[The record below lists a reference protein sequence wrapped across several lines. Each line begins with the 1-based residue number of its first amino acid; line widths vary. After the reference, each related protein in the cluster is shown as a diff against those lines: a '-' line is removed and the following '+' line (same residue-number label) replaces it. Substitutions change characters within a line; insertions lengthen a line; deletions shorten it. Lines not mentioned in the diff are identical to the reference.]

1 MVLRKGVYNLTG
13 WVKTQNVTA
22 ATGGLRLQLD
32 FRPTLGL
39 WLTTDPIKGTNDW
52 TFYEIRNIV
61 VPQDLTATLKLENF
75 GNPSG
80 TAWFDDVRL
89 EEKLADPLQVF
100 MLHPNY
106 RGMLFDDQPQ
116 AMRFEVTLNPPAGTQ
131 PGSLTVTG
139 RLKEE
144 GSGRVIATRSFT
156 GAARFEATLDGSPMQ
171 PGQAYLAEF
180 SVNSTPAYTYPAYRV
195 SKVRASTRPSM
206 NISFDA
212 ENRLL
217 IRGKPRFLLG
227 IYDSGGGYSKW
238 ESYWEQ
244 SLFSP
249 TGPRR
254 LEGLRVNFYLNYW
267 LGNAANDAMNALM
280 STLQK
285 RGIMFLQTG
294 NCFDKWAAG
303 PDFSINASDGYVQQ
317 FGAHPG
323 SAGYY
328 TADECRAAMVEGVF
342 EQYTRLRRLDPDS
355 MTFSAL
361 FGNPELDLWK
371 DAVDVLATDPYPLWG
386 AEPAGGYDHKKVAD
400 WTAAAREAVRDSR
413 PVMTVLQFLKA
424 TSVGRWPTRQEMR
437 NHAYM
442 AIVEG
447 AKGLWWWSA
456 GNGLGALAQ
465 SVCSPPD
472 AWCAQRVAYMENLKA
487 VVGELADLEPVLLAS
502 DAPGALRGNS
512 NPSAIRTMAKIANG
526 RGYVLAYNYTGTP
539 QSATLTWNAAPGTV
553 TVHNEGRTIG
563 AAGASFTDTFG
574 PFQAHVYVL
583 GNGGTAGTPPPPP
596 PPPPAGAPTA
606 SFTNPAAGAKVS
618 GTVTVTMAG
627 SGGSGSGYTYRASVD
642 GAQVYAGSNPSFS
655 WNTTAVANGSRNL
668 AATVTDSAGKTST
681 PAARTVTVSNGATTP
696 PSPPPPPPANDTLT
710 LALTAPKAGA
720 TLKGTAWTVLWLG
733 GTTST
738 ANTYVVT
745 LGGVE
750 VGRTTTA
757 SRGPISMPL
766 DTTKAPN
773 GQQPLVARATDAAGK
788 TGTAQVTV
796 SVANSGAPA
805 PPPPASAPTVAFV
818 APAAGATVSGTVT
831 VTMTAAGGSTAGG
844 NAAASYTYRLAVNG
858 APVYSGASP
867 SFAWNTTALGNTTY
881 TLSAT
886 VTDAAGKTS
895 APVTRPV
902 TVANA
907 VTPPATGGLKVFITA
922 PKANAVMSGTGWL
935 TVWLEGA
942 TGTANTYTVAVAG
955 VPVATVTTPS
965 RGPVAIAWNTRA
977 IANGARTVTVTAKD
991 AAGKTGSSSLALV
1004 VTN

>member
-1 MVLRKGVYNLTG
+1 
-13 WVKTQNVTA
+13 
-22 ATGGLRLQLD
+22 
-32 FRPTLGL
+32 
-39 WLTTDPIKGTNDW
+39 
-52 TFYEIRNIV
+52 
-61 VPQDLTATLKLENF
+61 
-75 GNPSG
+75 
-80 TAWFDDVRL
+80 
-89 EEKLADPLQVF
+89 
-100 MLHPNY
+100 
-106 RGMLFDDQPQ
+106 
-116 AMRFEVTLNPPAGTQ
+116 
-131 PGSLTVTG
+131 
-139 RLKEE
+139 
-144 GSGRVIATRSFT
+144 
-156 GAARFEATLDGSPMQ
+156 
-171 PGQAYLAEF
+171 
-180 SVNSTPAYTYPAYRV
+180 
-195 SKVRASTRPSM
+195 
-206 NISFDA
+206 
-212 ENRLL
+212 
-217 IRGKPRFLLG
+217 
-227 IYDSGGGYSKW
+227 
-238 ESYWEQ
+238 
-244 SLFSP
+244 
-249 TGPRR
+249 
-254 LEGLRVNFYLNYW
+254 
-267 LGNAANDAMNALM
+267 
-280 STLQK
+280 
-285 RGIMFLQTG
+285 
-294 NCFDKWAAG
+294 
-303 PDFSINASDGYVQQ
+303 
-317 FGAHPG
+317 
-323 SAGYY
+323 
-328 TADECRAAMVEGVF
+328 
-342 EQYTRLRRLDPDS
+342 
-355 MTFSAL
+355 
-361 FGNPELDLWK
+361 
-371 DAVDVLATDPYPLWG
+371 
-386 AEPAGGYDHKKVAD
+386 
-400 WTAAAREAVRDSR
+400 
-413 PVMTVLQFLKA
+413 
-424 TSVGRWPTRQEMR
+424 
-437 NHAYM
+437 
-442 AIVEG
+442 
-447 AKGLWWWSA
+447 
-456 GNGLGALAQ
+456 
-465 SVCSPPD
+465 
-472 AWCAQRVAYMENLKA
+472 
-487 VVGELADLEPVLLAS
+487 
-502 DAPGALRGNS
+502 
-512 NPSAIRTMAKIANG
+512 
-526 RGYVLAYNYTGTP
+526 
-539 QSATLTWNAAPGTV
+539 
-553 TVHNEGRTIG
+553 
-563 AAGASFTDTFG
+563 
-574 PFQAHVYVL
+574 
-583 GNGGTAGTPPPPP
+583 
-596 PPPPAGAPTA
+596 
-606 SFTNPAAGAKVS
+606 
-618 GTVTVTMAG
+618 
-627 SGGSGSGYTYRASVD
+627 VD

-1004 VTN
+1004 VKN